1 MRLFFASLCILLLP
15 NALLA
20 EQIPVRFTEGAA
32 HGFLQLRGPDGK
44 IIADG
49 DFTQSVRN
57 DRVTDHLVFRFADGS
72 LQEETTI
79 FSQRG
84 HFQLI
89 STHLVQKGPSFPNS
103 ADTLLDAASGQITG
117 HVLDNG
123 KDTVLRKRL
132 ALPPDIANGMMLTL
146 AKNISPKATETTVSV
161 VARGAKPKLV
171 KLLISPEATET
182 FSLGTISYKAVRYV
196 VKVKIEGA
204 AGVVAPLV
212 GKQPPDFHI
221 WVTEGEAPAF
231 LGSEGPFYEDGPIW
245 RIELA
250 TPKPVSKQ

>member
-1 MRLFFASLCILLLP
+1 MRLFFVSLCILLLP
-15 NALLA
+15 KALLA
-20 EQIPVRFTEGAA
+20 EQIPVRFAEGSA

-49 DFTQSVRN
+49 DFTQSARN
-57 DRVTDHLVFRFADGS
+57 GRVTDHLVFRFADGS

-89 STHLVQKGPSFPNS
+89 STHLVQKGPSFPS
-103 ADTLLDAASGQITG
+103 PTDTLLDAATGQLTV
-117 HVLDNG
+117 HALDNG
-123 KDTVLRKRL
+123 KDTVIRKRL
-132 ALPPDIANGMMLTL
+132 ALPPDVSNGMMLTL
-146 AKNISPKATETTVSV
+146 AKNISPQASQTTVSL

-212 GKQPPDFHI
+212 GQQPPDFHI
-221 WVTEGEAPAF
+221 WVTEGEAPTF
-231 LGSEGPFYEDGPIW
+231 LGSEGPFFKDGPIW

-250 TPKPVSKQ
+250 TPKPAKQ